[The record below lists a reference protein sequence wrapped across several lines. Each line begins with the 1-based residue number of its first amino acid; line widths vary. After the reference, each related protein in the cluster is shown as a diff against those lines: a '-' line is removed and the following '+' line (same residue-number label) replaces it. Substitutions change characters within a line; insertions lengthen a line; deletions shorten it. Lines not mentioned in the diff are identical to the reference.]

1 MSERPAVEPRPDEPG
16 ALHARALD
24 NLRFIRET
32 MERSGTFTAVSG
44 KGGVAMGMV
53 GLAAAVLAPL
63 QSTPGRW
70 LAVWI
75 GAGVL
80 GVGTATLS
88 LVLKAGRTGT
98 SLDSGLGRKFLL
110 GLAPPLLAGAVLTA
124 GLLRPTGIALLPAV
138 WLLLY
143 GAGVVTGGAF
153 SVRAVPIMGVG
164 FMVLGAAS
172 LLAPMGWRDL
182 FLGAGFGLLHV
193 GFGAWIWRKHGG

>member
-1 MSERPAVEPRPDEPG
+1 MGERPAAENRPEEPV

-44 KGGVAMGMV
+44 KGGVAMGAV
-53 GLAAAVLAPL
+53 GLAAASVASF
-63 QSTPGRW
+63 QTTPARW
-70 LAVWI
+70 LAVWLC
-75 GAGVL
+75 AGVL
-80 GVGTATLS
+80 GAGTAIFS
-88 LVLKAGRTGT
+88 MVLKSRRTGT
-98 SLDSGLGRKFLL
+98 PLDSGLGRKFLL
-110 GLAPPLLAGAVLTA
+110 GLAPPLLAGALLTA

-153 SVRAVPIMGVG
+153 SVRAVPVMGVG

-172 LLAPMGWRDL
+172 LVGPPGWRDL
-182 FLGAGFGLLHV
+182 FLGAGFGLLQI
-193 GFGAWIWRKHGG
+193 GFGVWIWRKHGG